1 MKNEHEFDTND
12 VFSYV
17 LILHLNSTLFIW
29 KKATINSIIVYSYY
43 TWYLLDRIVFKL
55 LLYYQKLMF
64 PVLVV
69 KLIGSLH
76 LISLSIFSFVILEL
90 DWKFRSINKF
100 AESIRLIKLAIS
112 IPSIINFLNNPAK
125 SWGKIIS
132 RIINMHT
139 ISIAYCY

>member
-1 MKNEHEFDTND
+1 
-12 VFSYV
+12 
-17 LILHLNSTLFIW
+17 
-29 KKATINSIIVYSYY
+29 
-43 TWYLLDRIVFKL
+43 
-55 LLYYQKLMF
+55 MF

-112 IPSIINFLNNPAK
+112 IPSIINFLNNLGAK
-125 SWGKIIS
+125 
-132 RIINMHT
+132 
-139 ISIAYCY
+139 

>member
-17 LILHLNSTLFIW
+17 LILRLNSTLFIW

-125 SWGKIIS
+125 SCGKIIS

-139 ISIAYCY
+139 ISMAYCY